1 MSDLT
6 DFFPAAASG
15 GSLVSYDPL
24 TLDKTFNQA
33 GGNTLGIKRGTS
45 AFSFTGDGVFWT
57 YYADQSSGV
66 GTYNGSL
73 PNTTSVYQTIV
84 DITNTGKGGKLFNI
98 ISPMLQ
104 AGASFTF
111 KITIDGT
118 ATLIPISSVS
128 VNYTR
133 YVLGGLIEGRPS
145 GSTSDRA
152 YGPNFTYRSGAYNSY
167 FDTQR
172 NDDGFYSPGFQNLSI
187 PTSPTKVNHIEFK
200 DSCKIEVIYSAINIY
215 YYGATDKYCGAMVL
229 QN

>member
-1 MSDLT
+1 MASDIT
-6 DFFPAAASG
+6 EFFPAAGG

-33 GGNTLGIKRGTS
+33 GANLLGIKRGTS
-45 AFSFTGDGVFWT
+45 SYSLTGNGVFWT
-57 YYADQSSGV
+57 HYADQSSGV

-98 ISPMLQ
+98 ISPMLM

-133 YVLGGLIEGRPS
+133 YVLGGLIEGKQTYS
-145 GSTSDRA
+145 ST
-152 YGPNFTYRSGAYNSY
+152 YGPEFSYRSGAYQSY

-200 DSCKIEVIYSAINIY
+200 DSCKIEVIYSAISMP